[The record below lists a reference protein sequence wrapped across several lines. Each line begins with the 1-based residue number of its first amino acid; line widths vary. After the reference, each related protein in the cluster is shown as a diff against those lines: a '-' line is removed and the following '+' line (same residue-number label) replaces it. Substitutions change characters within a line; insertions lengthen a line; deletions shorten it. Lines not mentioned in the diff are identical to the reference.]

1 MFEIENIPHSTS
13 TGSESEKSV
22 SAQQIIS
29 ELAGKIAGKPAIEG
43 TTAMTPIAM
52 TQEISTEVLLE
63 KYAEPGETSIEDV
76 RRRVA
81 RGLAQ
86 AEKPEQRAKWEE
98 AFFLAQE
105 NGFIPAGR
113 INSAAGLKNQ
123 ATLINCFVQPVGD
136 SISGISDGKPGIY
149 DALQQAAETMR
160 RGGGV
165 GYDFSAI
172 RPEGAQVKGTNSRAS
187 GPISYMRV
195 FDRSCET
202 VESAGARRG
211 AQMGVLRC
219 DHPDIEKFIHAK
231 DQGDLRNFNIS
242 VGVTDALMQAV
253 ENNTSF
259 ELVHSAEPAVGLK
272 EQGAA
277 RRADGKWVYR
287 KVQAADLWKQIIE
300 STYDHAEPGVLF
312 IDLMN
317 RDNNLSYCEAIEATN
332 PCVTADTWVMT
343 DRGARQVHNL
353 IGTTFSA
360 VVDGKSYPTE
370 SQGFFHTGTKPVLR
384 LKTVE
389 GHSLRLTADHRVLR
403 VSRMTRHIRE
413 TEWVKA
419 GELRTKDQIVL
430 HDHRAMQAWS
440 GAHNEDEGYLIGLLI
455 GDGTLKNDKAV
466 LSVWDTVALKVVNAR
481 EIYLGD
487 KVTSAGVAGVMY
499 AAEQAA
505 RSLPHRADF
514 NGWQKPVAGRGEY
527 RLATGALRT
536 LALELGLTPGSKR
549 FTAAMETGSSN
560 FYRGVLRGMFDAD
573 GSVQGSQEKGISVRL
588 TQIDLGNLEAVQR
601 MLQRLGI
608 ISTIYQNRR
617 PGGMKIL
624 PDGKGGA
631 REYPCQA
638 LHELIISGENIGR
651 YAELIGF
658 ADCDKM
664 DKLNGLLSN
673 YLRKP
678 NGHGEYAAH
687 DNETRDARS
696 LSPNSLPQAGERD
709 AVSLREFNVDAE
721 RFVATVLS
729 LEDDGVEDV
738 YDVTV
743 ADVHAFD
750 ANGLYVHNCAEQPLP
765 PYGCCCLGSI
775 NLTRMV
781 KNPFTLHAGFDYEPF
796 KQLVRVAVRMLD
808 NVLDVTAWPLPE
820 QQLEAHNKR
829 RVGLGYTGLGDTLV
843 MLGLRY
849 DTDEARAFAK
859 DITRIMRDESYLA
872 SVDLAVERGA
882 FPLLDAEQYL
892 AAPRFAS
899 RLPDEIKDKIRKHGL
914 RNSHLLSIAPTGT
927 ISLAFA
933 DNASNGIEPAFSWF
947 YTRKKRM
954 AEGGT
959 KDYAVEDHAWR
970 LYKQM
975 GGDMNKLP
983 PAFVTALEISALDH
997 MKMVAAVAPF
1007 IDTSISKTVNVPADY
1022 PYEDFKG
1029 LYTAAWKAGLK
1040 GLATYRPNNV
1050 LGSVLSVTPE
1060 IKQAKSEI
1068 AETEQPQDFIFDQD
1082 RRIVLE
1088 ATPKPALA
1096 SLRWP
1101 GRPELP
1107 NGSEGWVSQVV
1118 KHPLG
1123 SFVVFI
1129 SHTTNGHNHPFEVWV
1144 NGSEQPRGL
1153 GALAKSLS
1161 MDMRTSDPVWVRMKL
1176 EMLMKTAGDDA
1187 FDMPMPP
1194 DGQMTRMPS
1203 LVAAFAHLL
1212 KYRIEE
1218 LGALEASADATTPM
1232 MDALFA
1238 KKEPK
1243 TGTDGTMSWTVDISN
1258 VGSGDDFVLGLKELV
1273 LPDGQRRP
1281 YSMWLSGVYPR
1292 ALDGLCKV
1300 LSLDMRVID
1309 PAWIGMKLR
1318 KLLNFGE
1325 PLGDFMARVPGGI
1338 KMESYPS
1345 TVSYVAK
1352 LIIHRYAMLGI
1363 LDENGYPI
1371 QHMGVMEVPKKK
1383 SKAAGPKTL
1392 AGKVCKEC
1400 HNATLIKKDGCE
1412 FCTSCGAIG
1421 ACG

>member
-1 MFEIENIPHSTS
+1 MLVTERVVPSISARSI
-13 TGSESEKSV
+13 SESPASHNMP
-22 SAQQIIS
+22 S
-29 ELAGKIAGKPAIEG
+29 EQPQSPPGNDPVVQLDPAKGHMTPLQDSQMAGKSASEG
-43 TTAMTPIAM
+43 TTAMA
-52 TQEISTEVLLE
+52 QEISTEVLLE
-63 KYAEPGETSIEDV
+63 KYAEPGEATVEDV

-86 AEKPEQRAKWEE
+86 AEQPEQRARWEE
-98 AFFLAQE
+98 AFFLAQQ
-105 NGFIPAGR
+105 NGFVPAGR

-136 SISGISDGKPGIY
+136 SISGIVDGKPGIY

-165 GYDFSAI
+165 GYDFSSI
-172 RPEGAQVKGTNSRAS
+172 RPEGARVKGTNSRAS

-242 VGVTDALMQAV
+242 VGVTDALMHAL
-253 ENNTSF
+253 ENNQQF
-259 ELVHSAEPAVGLK
+259 DLVHSAEPSAALK

-277 RRADGKWVYR
+277 KRADGMWVYR
-287 KVQAADLWKQIIE
+287 KVQAADLWKQIME

-317 RDNNLSYCEAIEATN
+317 RDNNLSYCEVIAATN

-343 DRGARQVHNL
+343 GLGARQVRDL
-353 IGTTFSA
+353 IGKPFA
-360 VVDGKSYPTE
+360 ALIDGKSYPTE
-370 SQGFFHTGTKPVLR
+370 SQGFFFTGTKPVLR
-384 LKTVE
+384 LNTAE
-389 GHSLRLTADHRVLR
+389 GYSLRLTADHQVLR
-403 VSRMTRHIRE
+403 VSRMTRHTRE

-419 GELRTKDQIVL
+419 GELRNDDQIVL

-440 GAHNEDEGYLIGLLI
+440 GAHSEDEGYLIGLLI

-466 LSVWDTVALKVVNAR
+466 LSVWDPAALKIANG
-481 EIYLGD
+481 GD
-487 KVTSAGVAGVMY
+487 MVPSAGVAGVMR
-499 AAEQAA
+499 AAEHAA
-505 RSLPHRADF
+505 RTLPHRADF
-514 NGWQKPVAGRGEY
+514 NGWQKPVEGRGEY

-536 LALELGLTPGSKR
+536 LALELGLTPGNKR
-549 FTAAMETGSSN
+549 FTPAMETCSSG

-588 TQIDLGNLEAVQR
+588 TQIDLGNLAAVQR

-617 PGGMKIL
+617 PGGMKTL

-631 REYPCQA
+631 REYACQT
-638 LHELIISGENIGR
+638 LHELIISGENIVR
-651 YAELIGF
+651 YAEMIGF
-658 ADCDKM
+658 SDSDKM
-664 DKLNGLLSN
+664 ARLDGLLAN
-673 YLRKP
+673 YQRKP
-678 NGHGEYAAH
+678 N
-687 DNETRDARS
+687 S
-696 LSPNSLPQAGERD
+696 
-709 AVSLREFNVDAE
+709 E

-775 NLTRMV
+775 DLTRMV
-781 KNPFTLHAGFDYEPF
+781 KDPFSEHAAFDHEPF
-796 KQLVRVAVRMLD
+796 KQMVRVAVRMLD

-820 QQLEAHNKR
+820 QQLEAQNKR
-829 RVGLGYTGLGDTLV
+829 RVGLGFTGLGDALV

-849 DTDEARAFAK
+849 DTDEARVFAA

-872 SVDLAVERGA
+872 SVDLAIERGA
-882 FPLLDAEQYL
+882 FPLLDADQYL

-899 RLPDEIKDKIRKHGL
+899 RLPEEIKDKIRKHGL

-959 KDYAVEDHAWR
+959 KDYPVEDHAWR
-970 LYKQM
+970 VYKQM
-975 GGDMNKLP
+975 GGDMSKLP
-983 PAFVTALEISALDH
+983 PAFVTALEISANDH

-1007 IDTSISKTVNVPADY
+1007 IDTSISKTVNVPAEY
-1022 PYEDFKG
+1022 PYEDFKD
-1029 LYTAAWKAGLK
+1029 LYTEAWKAGLK

-1050 LGSVLSVTPE
+1050 LGSVLSVAPE
-1060 IKQAKSEI
+1060 IKE
-1068 AETEQPQDFIFDQD
+1068 EEQPQDFIFDQD

-1088 ATPKPALA
+1088 AAPTPALA

-1101 GRPELP
+1101 GRPNLP
-1107 NGSEGWVSQVV
+1107 NGSTGWVSQVV

-1123 SFVVFI
+1123 SFVTFV
-1129 SHTTNGHNHPFEVWV
+1129 SHTTNGRNHPFEVWV

-1161 MDMRTSDPVWVRMKL
+1161 MDMRTQDPVWVRMKL

-1194 DGQMTRMPS
+1194 DGEIKRMPS

-1212 KYRIEE
+1212 KYRMEE
-1218 LGALEASADATTPM
+1218 LGALEADPGTTTPM

-1238 KKEPK
+1238 RKEPK

-1258 VGSGDDFVLGLKELV
+1258 AGSGDDFVLGLKELV

-1281 YSMWLSGVYPR
+1281 YSMWLAGVYPR

-1325 PLGDFMARVPGGI
+1325 PLGDFMARVPGSV

-1345 TVSYVAK
+1345 TVSYVAR
-1352 LIIHRYAMLGI
+1352 LILHRYAMLGI
-1363 LDENGYPI
+1363 LDEHGYPVK
-1371 QHMGVMEVPKKK
+1371 QMGVLDIPKRK
-1383 SKAAGPKTL
+1383 SKAAGAKTL
-1392 AGKVCKEC
+1392 AGKLCKEC

>member
-1 MFEIENIPHSTS
+1 
-13 TGSESEKSV
+13 
-22 SAQQIIS
+22 
-29 ELAGKIAGKPAIEG
+29 
-43 TTAMTPIAM
+43 M

-63 KYAEPGETSIEDV
+63 KYAEADETSVQDV

-86 AEKPEQRAKWEE
+86 AEKAEQRTHWEE
-98 AFFLAQE
+98 AFFQAQE
-105 NGFIPAGR
+105 NGFVPAGR
-113 INSAAGLKNQ
+113 INSAAGLKIQ

-136 SISGISDGKPGIY
+136 AISGNSDGKPGIY

-165 GYDFSAI
+165 GYDFSSI
-172 RPEGAQVKGTNSRAS
+172 RPEGAHVKGTNSRAS

-219 DHPDIEKFIHAK
+219 DHPDIEKFISAK
-231 DQGDLRNFNIS
+231 DKGDLRNFNIS
-242 VGVTDALMQAV
+242 VGVTDALMHAE
-253 ENNTSF
+253 ENDQEF
-259 ELVHSAEPAVGLK
+259 ELVHAAEPSAVLK
-272 EQGAA
+272 EQGATQ
-277 RRADGKWVYR
+277 RADGKWIYR
-287 KVQAADLWKQIIE
+287 KVRAADLWKQIIA

-317 RDNNLSYCEAIEATN
+317 RDNNLSYCEVIEATN
-332 PCVTADTWVMT
+332 P
-343 DRGARQVHNL
+343 
-353 IGTTFSA
+353 
-360 VVDGKSYPTE
+360 
-370 SQGFFHTGTKPVLR
+370 
-384 LKTVE
+384 
-389 GHSLRLTADHRVLR
+389 
-403 VSRMTRHIRE
+403 
-413 TEWVKA
+413 
-419 GELRTKDQIVL
+419 
-430 HDHRAMQAWS
+430 
-440 GAHNEDEGYLIGLLI
+440 
-455 GDGTLKNDKAV
+455 
-466 LSVWDTVALKVVNAR
+466 
-481 EIYLGD
+481 
-487 KVTSAGVAGVMY
+487 
-499 AAEQAA
+499 
-505 RSLPHRADF
+505 
-514 NGWQKPVAGRGEY
+514 
-527 RLATGALRT
+527 
-536 LALELGLTPGSKR
+536 
-549 FTAAMETGSSN
+549 
-560 FYRGVLRGMFDAD
+560 
-573 GSVQGSQEKGISVRL
+573 
-588 TQIDLGNLEAVQR
+588 
-601 MLQRLGI
+601 
-608 ISTIYQNRR
+608 
-617 PGGMKIL
+617 
-624 PDGKGGA
+624 
-631 REYPCQA
+631 
-638 LHELIISGENIGR
+638 
-651 YAELIGF
+651 
-658 ADCDKM
+658 
-664 DKLNGLLSN
+664 
-673 YLRKP
+673 
-678 NGHGEYAAH
+678 
-687 DNETRDARS
+687 
-696 LSPNSLPQAGERD
+696 
-709 AVSLREFNVDAE
+709 
-721 RFVATVLS
+721 
-729 LEDDGVEDV
+729 
-738 YDVTV
+738 
-743 ADVHAFD
+743 
-750 ANGLYVHNCAEQPLP
+750 CAEQPLP

-775 NLTRMV
+775 DLTRMV
-781 KNPFTLHAGFDYEPF
+781 KNPFSVHAGFDYEPF
-796 KQLVRVAVRMLD
+796 KQLVRIAVRLLD

-820 QQLEAHNKR
+820 QQQEAQNKR
-829 RVGLGYTGLGDTLV
+829 RVGLGFTGLGDALV

-849 DTDEARAFAK
+849 DTEQARDFAA
-859 DITRIMRDESYLA
+859 DITRIMRDEAYLA
-872 SVDLAVERGA
+872 SVDLAIERGA

-892 AAPRFAS
+892 AAPHFAS
-899 RLPDEIKDKIRKHGL
+899 RLPDELKNKIRSHGI

-954 AEGGT
+954 PDGTT

-970 LYKQM
+970 VFKKM
-975 GGDMNKLP
+975 GGDINNLP
-983 PAFVTALEISALDH
+983 PAFVSALEISAIDH

-1022 PYEDFKG
+1022 PYEEFKN
-1029 LYTAAWKAGLK
+1029 LYTEAWKAGLK

-1060 IKQAKSEI
+1060 PKS
-1068 AETEQPQDFIFDQD
+1068 EQPQDFVFDQD

-1088 ATPKPALA
+1088 TAPTPALA

-1101 GRPELP
+1101 GRPALP
-1107 NGSEGWVSQVV
+1107 AGSEGWVSQVV

-1123 SFVVFI
+1123 SFVAFV
-1129 SHTTNGHNHPFEVWV
+1129 SHTTSRPLSNFPPQAGERTNESLRESSTSDRNHPFEVWV

-1161 MDMRTSDPVWVRMKL
+1161 MDMRTRDPVWLRMKL

-1194 DGQMTRMPS
+1194 NGEVMRMPS
-1203 LVAAFAHLL
+1203 LVAAFAHLV
-1212 KYRIEE
+1212 KYRIEQ
-1218 LGALEASADATTPM
+1218 LGALEVSEGMTTPM

-1238 KKEPK
+1238 RKEPK

-1258 VGSGDDFVLGLKELV
+1258 AGSGDDFVLGLKELV

-1325 PLGDFMARVPGGI
+1325 PLGDFMARVPGGS

-1363 LDENGYPI
+1363 LDDHGYPV
-1371 QHMGVMEVPKKK
+1371 QQMGVLEIPEGQIKPTRIK
-1383 SKAAGPKTL
+1383 PL
-1392 AGKVCKEC
+1392 NDKVCKEC
-1400 HNATLIKKDGCE
+1400 GNATLIKKDGCE